1 MSSDLVWLIT
11 RNNSSFLVKRNG
23 VQFNSQPSN
32 LLNKQ
37 SLKYNNS
44 VAVNVV
50 GEKILLQLPRKTED
64 GKVSKAKF
72 SIPLKKVSP
81 AKLDKVL
88 TKVRPDLTEK
98 ILARVVRL
106 AQTQKAPKP
115 VKEKKIRGSRK

>member
-1 MSSDLVWLIT
+1 MSSDLIWLIT

-37 SLKYNNS
+37 SLKFNDS
-44 VAVNVV
+44 VAANVV
-50 GEKILLQLPRKTED
+50 GDKIHLSLPKKTQD
-64 GKVSKAKF
+64 GKVSKGKF
-72 SIPLKKVSP
+72 TIPLKKVNP

-88 TKVRPDLTEK
+88 SKVRPDLTEK
-98 ILARVVRL
+98 VLARIVRL

-115 VKEKKIRGSRK
+115 VKEKKVRGSRK

>member
-37 SLKYNNS
+37 SLKFNDS
-44 VAVNVV
+44 VAVQMV
-50 GEKILLQLPRKTED
+50 GDKIVLQLPRKTQD

-72 SIPLKKVSP
+72 SIPLKKVNP

-98 ILARVVRL
+98 ILARVARL
-106 AQTQKAPKP
+106 AQIQKAPKP
-115 VKEKKIRGSRK
+115 LKEKKIRGSRK